1 MRTAG
6 PAVWDDNPGARYA
19 KANGNDTMNA
29 KQSGITLL
37 ELLIVVT
44 IVGILAAIAYPNY
57 RDQVR
62 RSNRSE
68 AKIGLEQKAQ
78 AMEKCFTR
86 SMDFT
91 SAACAQARAT
101 VNTPGS
107 FYSLRIDPGFA
118 TTATQYRLQ
127 AVPQGGQATD
137 TACASFTIDETSQR
151 AATTSASADNTA
163 DCWGR

>member
-1 MRTAG
+1 MKTADL
-6 PAVWDDNPGARYA
+6 AAWDDSPGGRFAEERKSA
-19 KANGNDTMNA
+19 MNA

-37 ELLIVVT
+37 ELMIVVAV
-44 IVGILAAIAYPNY
+44 VGILAAIAYPNY

-91 SAACAQARAT
+91 SAACANARAT
-101 VNTPGS
+101 VTSPSG
-107 FYSLRIDPGFA
+107 FYSLRVDPGFA

-127 AVPQGGQATD
+127 AVPQGGQASD
-137 TACASFTIDETSQR
+137 TACASFTMDETGNRLAS
-151 AATTSASADNTA
+151 TSAPADNTA
-163 DCWGR
+163 ECWGR